1 MKLKSYQNIK
11 ILFFITLL
19 PICLYGQKVEKQGE
33 RIDTS
38 NPKDSVKLPPDKMPI
53 SAFADYITNNSDKS
67 EYEYSEIWQ
76 TEQWDTLR
84 KATLLEMQM
93 IMTAS
98 DTISL
103 MNVER
108 RFNAFLIAG
117 DKLWQEEMD
126 IKINEPSNTLRITDE
141 VSAEM
146 ASFKK
151 NFINFYA
158 RSLLNNYLIL
168 KKYGSKK

>member
-1 MKLKSYQNIK
+1 MTLKSYGNIT
-11 ILFFITLL
+11 ILFFITIL
-19 PICLYGQKVEKQGE
+19 PMCLYGQKVEKQE
-33 RIDTS
+33 
-38 NPKDSVKLPPDKMPI
+38 DKMPI
-53 SAFADYITNNSDKS
+53 IAFADYITNNSDKS

-93 IMTAS
+93 ILNAS
-98 DTISL
+98 DTIPL

-117 DKLWQEEMD
+117 DKLWQEEMT

-146 ASFKK
+146 ASFKR

-168 KKYGSKK
+168 KKYGRKK